1 MDEKK
6 LNLEDVAENAKQ
18 ADAQAEAEQGVAV
31 TDRYTHIFKEPFSI
45 GDTQVTELTFDWG
58 TLTGADHNFACRQA
72 MDRGWTVVLREYTP
86 PYLTAMA
93 ARACTL
99 RDKEGKRVMK
109 YADMERMRLPDM
121 TKIQDEARRFLRQS
135 EP

>member
-1 MDEKK
+1 MDEKI
-6 LNLEDVAENAKQ
+6 LDMDDVVKNAGQ
-18 ADAQAEAEQGVAV
+18 ADAQAEEEQGAAV
-31 TDRYTHIFKEPFSI
+31 TDRYTHAFKEPFSV

-58 TLTGADHNFACRQA
+58 ALTGGDHNFACKQA
-72 MDRGWTVVLREYTP
+72 AERGWTVVLRQFTP

-99 RDKEGKRVMK
+99 RDKEGHRVMK

-135 EP
+135 ES